1 MRGGGVN
8 FLSIHVKVEQTQ
20 ITCKEDTHH
29 CSIVCLLHVPDC
41 AFCTLLYFPC
51 FYEFKGM
58 LNHWI
63 WSEDDTFYYKISV
76 VCLTSWFLFKSVY
89 DDWSLNQSGTLLL
102 VYSLAFSFVLS
113 CCLVCVLWQKRLHPS
128 QTYIPLPVFF
138 NIRKTEWNHEA
149 FDIHSFS
156 KVYMHLVHWIERFF
170 FRS

>member
-1 MRGGGVN
+1 M
-8 FLSIHVKVEQTQ
+8 KVEQTQ

-51 FYEFKGM
+51 FYEVKGM

-63 WSEDDTFYYKISV
+63 WSDDDTFYYKISV

-89 DDWSLNQSGTLLL
+89 DDWSLNQSGTLLF
-102 VYSLAFSFVLS
+102 VYSLAFSFRFELLS
-113 CCLVCVLWQKRLHPS
+113 CMCSVTKTFTSLPNLHS
-128 QTYIPLPVFF
+128 TSCIF
-138 NIRKTEWNHEA
+138 NMRKTEWKHEA
-149 FDIHSFS
+149 FDIRSCFKSLYAFS
-156 KVYMHLVHWIERFF
+156 TCNWKVF